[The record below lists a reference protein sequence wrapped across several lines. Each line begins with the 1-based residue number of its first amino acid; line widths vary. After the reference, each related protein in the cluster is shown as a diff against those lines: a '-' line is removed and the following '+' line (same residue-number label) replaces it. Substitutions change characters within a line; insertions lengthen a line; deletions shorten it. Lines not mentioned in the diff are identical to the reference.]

1 MSESPLGDGKA
12 RIRTDNAEPESP
24 RLSGDVGV
32 RVRADAGHLEML
44 RAIAETV
51 MLTADFTIDVAIDM
65 RVALDQVA
73 TAMIL
78 AAVPSAGLD
87 CEFRYD
93 EQRVRIRVTSVI
105 GTGGGLI
112 EHSFGWHFVESLT
125 DSITVDTDEFDVV
138 QRGYP
143 VVVEF
148 TRQRKDDAEPE

>member
-1 MSESPLGDGKA
+1 MEPPQGDGKA
-12 RIRTDNAEPESP
+12 RIGTESLARESP
-24 RLSGDVGV
+24 PLSGDVGV
-32 RVRADAGHLEML
+32 RVHADAGHLEML
-44 RAIAETV
+44 RAVAETI

-73 TAMIL
+73 TTLIV
-78 AAVPSAGLD
+78 AAVPGAVLD

-93 EQRVRIRVTSVI
+93 RLCIRIRVTSVV
-105 GTGGGLI
+105 GSGGGLI

-125 DSITVDTDEFDVV
+125 DSITVDADEFDVV

-148 TRQRKDDAEPE
+148 TRFRGAQPV

>member
-1 MSESPLGDGKA
+1 M
-12 RIRTDNAEPESP
+12 
-24 RLSGDVGV
+24 GV
-32 RVRADAGHLEML
+32 RVHADAGHLEML
-44 RAIAETV
+44 RAVAETI

-73 TAMIL
+73 TTLIV
-78 AAVPSAGLD
+78 AAVPGAVLD

-93 EQRVRIRVTSVI
+93 RLCIRIRVTSVV
-105 GTGGGLI
+105 GSGGGLI

-125 DSITVDTDEFDVV
+125 DSITVDADEFDVV

-148 TRQRKDDAEPE
+148 TRFRGAQPV